1 MADHGS
7 RQIGHELRETASRN
21 THLREYLQ
29 RFKQFTGEFPEF
41 IDEPEDEW
49 EADKPNVLYPVG
61 GPIYCHVYGDL
72 GKDTKYYTIEPELSG
87 PEAAVFDQVR
97 ERILEKSV
105 NKPAPEQEAEYD
117 DRIEELLEET
127 VRIND
132 DDEGGVFQ
140 RMRTLPQNLGTL
152 VRNFDASSVADRMV
166 SDERGQ
172 MSMDTGDLSGKQVRA
187 GARRVATAPKQA
199 ARQFRAAAPL
209 VRDALEEAFGFGRI
223 PVTQS
228 TYENIR
234 YQLNRDI
241 VGFGPLEP
249 VMRDPY
255 NEDIH
260 VIGPSHCY
268 VDHGTFGMLETTVDF
283 GTPDEF
289 DGWLRNMGERIGDPV
304 SDSDPIV
311 DSTLPD
317 GSRVNIIYSD
327 DVSLKGPSLTIR
339 QGDEVPLSVGQIT
352 NWGTLS
358 PELAAYLWLCLEN
371 EQTVFVVGET
381 ASGKTTT
388 LNAIMS
394 FIPRDSKIYTAE
406 DTAEVLPPHDTWQ
419 QLLTREGQGENS
431 ADVDMFDLVA
441 AALRSRPDYII
452 VGEVRGEEGRMAF
465 QAAQTGHPVMLT
477 FHASDIVSMIQR
489 FTGEPINVPETFM
502 DNADVAL
509 FQNRVKQGDDVLR
522 RVTSVQEIEGYS
534 KEMGGVV
541 TRQAFYW
548 DPVEDEIVFQGRNNS
563 YVLEEQIA
571 TLLGYADTREIYDEL
586 DFRADIIERIIQ
598 EDLTGYHEFNETI
611 ESFQR
616 DGIEGL
622 PFTITRGF

>member
-1 MADHGS
+1 MTEHGTA
-7 RQIGHELRETASRN
+7 QIQDDLREVAMRRP
-21 THLREYLQ
+21 HLRDYLK
-29 RFKQFTGEFPEF
+29 RFKQFTGEFPRL
-41 IDEPEDEW
+41 IDEPSDEW
-49 EADKPNVLYPVG
+49 EADKPNVIYPVG
-61 GPIYCHVYGDL
+61 GPIYCHVYGDV
-72 GKDTKYYTIEPELSG
+72 GQDTEYYAVEPELSG
-87 PEAAVFDQVR
+87 TEQELFGKVR
-97 ERILEKSV
+97 GEILEKSV
-105 NKPAPEQEAEYD
+105 KKPAPQDEGEYD
-117 DRIEELLEET
+117 DRIEELLDDTVLVNDGET
-127 VRIND
+127 GG
-132 DDEGGVFQ
+132 GGVD
-140 RMRTLPQNLGTL
+140 LQNLSAQQILNWIKNVSYNDFKHNVRTFSTDDIVRVVKDFTNIGTYE
-152 VRNFDASSVADRMV
+152 V
-166 SDERGQ
+166 SEQ
-172 MSMDTGDLSGKQVRA
+172 
-187 GARRVATAPKQA
+187 
-199 ARQFRAAAPL
+199 
-209 VRDALEEAFGFGRI
+209 
-223 PVTQS
+223 

-234 YQLNRDI
+234 YRLNRDI

-249 VMRDPY
+249 IMRDPA

-260 VIGPSHCY
+260 VIGPHETY
-268 VDHGTFGMLETTVDF
+268 VDHGTFGMLGTSVDF
-283 GTPDEF
+283 GSPDRF
-289 DGWLRNMGERIGDPV
+289 DNWLRNMGERIGDPV

-317 GSRVNIIYSD
+317 GSRINIIYSD

-339 QGDEVPLSVGQIT
+339 QGEGTPLSVAQIT
-352 NWGTLS
+352 KWGTLS
-358 PELAAYLWLCLEN
+358 PKLAAYLWLCLEN

-388 LNAIMS
+388 LNCIMS

-419 QLLTREGQGENS
+419 QLLTREGGGEDS
-431 ADVDMFDLVA
+431 SDVDMFDLVA
-441 AALRSRPDYII
+441 AALRSRPDYIV

-489 FTGEPINVPETFM
+489 FTGDPINIPETFM

-541 TRQAFYW
+541 TRQSFYW
-548 DPVEDEIVFQGRNNS
+548 DPVEDEIVFQGMNNS

-571 TLLGYADTREIYDEL
+571 TLLGYENTRDIYNEL
-586 DFRADIIERIIQ
+586 DFRAEIMERMIEENI
-598 EDLTGYHEFNETI
+598 LGYHDVNETI

-616 DGIEGL
+616 DGVDGL
-622 PFTITRGF
+622 PFDIHRSID

>member
-1 MADHGS
+1 MTDHGTATPS
-7 RQIGHELRETASRN
+7 AELKRLASQRP
-21 THLREYLQ
+21 HLLDHLKK
-29 RFKQFTGEFPEF
+29 FKQITGEFPTVIE
-41 IDEPEDEW
+41 
-49 EADKPNVLYPVG
+49 EADSEFESRRPNVLYPVG
-61 GPIYCHVYGDL
+61 GPIYCHIYGDL
-72 GKDTKYYTIEPELSG
+72 GQTTKYYAIEPTLSD
-87 PEAAVFDQVR
+87 PESAV
-97 ERILEKSV
+97 LEKLKGKLLS
-105 NKPAPEQEAEYD
+105 KSGHRQAPEKEAEYD
-117 DRIEELLEET
+117 DLIEELMEEST
-127 VRIND
+127 RITS
-132 DDEGGVFQ
+132 GA
-140 RMRTLPQNLGTL
+140 TGTFDSL
-152 VRNFDASSVADRMV
+152 SKLWNF
-166 SDERGQ
+166 
-172 MSMDTGDLSGKQVRA
+172 GKV
-187 GARRVATAPKQA
+187 
-199 ARQFRAAAPL
+199 
-209 VRDALEEAFGFGRI
+209 E
-223 PVTQS
+223 VTKE

-234 YQLNRDI
+234 YRLNRDI

-249 VMRDPY
+249 VMRDPA

-260 VIGPSHCY
+260 VIGPHECH
-268 VDHGTFGMLETTVDF
+268 VDHSVYGMMETTVDF
-283 GTPDEF
+283 GTPKQF
-289 DGWLRNMGERIGDPV
+289 DNWLRNMGERMGDPV

-317 GSRVNIIYSD
+317 GSRINIIYSD
-327 DVSLKGPSLTIR
+327 DVSIKGSSLTIR
-339 QGDEVPLSVGQIT
+339 QGDETPLSINQIT
-352 NWGTLS
+352 KWGTLS
-358 PELAAYLWLCLEN
+358 PELSAYLWLCLEN

-388 LNAIMS
+388 LNSIMS

-406 DTAEVLPPHDTWQ
+406 DTAEVIPPHDTWQ

-586 DFRADIIERIIQ
+586 DFRAEIIERIIQ
-598 EDLTGYHEFNETI
+598 EDLIEYHDFNDAVA
-611 ESFQR
+611 SFQR
-616 DGIEGL
+616 DGVEGL
-622 PFTITRGF
+622 PFTISRGF